1 MNERLSI
8 SEIIDLFAKEQH
20 LARKEAE
27 QFVKILFDVIVDAL
41 AADQYVKIKNFGTF
55 KLTEVSP
62 RESVDVNTG
71 ERIEIS
77 SHRKVSFT
85 PDTKLREIGRAH
97 V

>member
-41 AADQYVKIKNFGTF
+41 AADQYVKIKNFGCSRSI
-55 KLTEVSP
+55 VSP
-62 RESVDVNTG
+62 VLAGFSN
-71 ERIEIS
+71 S
-77 SHRKVSFT
+77 
-85 PDTKLREIGRAH
+85 LL
-97 V
+97 